1 MHCEIICVGTE
12 ILLGDIIDTN
22 SQYISKRLN
31 EIGMNLLY
39 HTTTGDNPKRLKAAF
54 EEAYKRS
61 DIVIATGGLGP
72 TQDDLTKETA
82 AEIMGLEMEVN
93 DEWIKNLETI
103 FKDRMTPNNLKQA
116 DIPKGAKMLYNKN
129 GTAPGV
135 LIENNEKTKAIIL
148 LPGPPRE
155 MIPMFDEYILPYLM
169 EKSGKTFYS
178 RYYKITNYGESALE
192 HMLLD
197 LVDKQSNPTIA
208 TYAKEDGILLRVTAN
223 AEKKEDA
230 DVLLQKYEDIIYQ
243 RVGDGIFATEDV
255 SLSRVILNLLEERN
269 LTLAVAE
276 SCTGGNLAAAIT
288 ENPGSS
294 KVFYGSMVTYSNE
307 AKMRVLGVQKETL
320 EQFGAVSEETV
331 REMAAG
337 IAKLSGADVAVAI
350 TGISGPEGGS
360 EEKPVGLTYIAVAY
374 KGQISCRKI
383 LYSTRRRS
391 HQLRTSNYALN
402 MVRQIVLQDDEK

>member
-31 EIGMNLLY
+31 EIGLNLLY

-54 EEAYKRS
+54 EEAYERS

-93 DEWIKNLETI
+93 DEWMKNLETI

-276 SCTGGNLAAAIT
+276 SCTGIDNHTTCFLDFMTQYISFFLQ
-288 ENPGSS
+288 NS
-294 KVFYGSMVTYSNE
+294 KHAFGIRQVFCTP
-307 AKMRVLGVQKETL
+307 Q
-320 EQFGAVSEETV
+320 
-331 REMAAG
+331 
-337 IAKLSGADVAVAI
+337 
-350 TGISGPEGGS
+350 
-360 EEKPVGLTYIAVAY
+360 
-374 KGQISCRKI
+374 
-383 LYSTRRRS
+383 
-391 HQLRTSNYALN
+391 
-402 MVRQIVLQDDEK
+402 